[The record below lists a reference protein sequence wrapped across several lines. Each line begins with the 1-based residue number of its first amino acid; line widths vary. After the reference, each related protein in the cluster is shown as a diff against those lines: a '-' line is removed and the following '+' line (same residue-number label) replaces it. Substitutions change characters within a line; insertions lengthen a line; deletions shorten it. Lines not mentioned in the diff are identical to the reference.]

1 MTACS
6 PGLYWIKQERRL
18 TNRTSDVRRFAQ
30 RIFKQ
35 FKRDVVLYQL
45 IHHATSIRQ
54 DEKHILVSTAKFV
67 AQVLQISKARKLVAA
82 GNLAP
87 TDVDAAVVLIKA
99 RGLAI
104 QAHAGGFGIGGTQR
118 AGEQK

>member
-30 RIFKQ
+30 RFFKQ

-45 IHHATSIRQ
+45 IHHATSFRQ

-67 AQVLQISKARKLVAA
+67 AQVLQISKARKLVDAE
-82 GNLAP
+82 NHVPYEPAP
-87 TDVDAAVVLIKA
+87 GALRLVVHNVSVRK
-99 RGLAI
+99 
-104 QAHAGGFGIGGTQR
+104 
-118 AGEQK
+118 GEKMRMTCLP